1 MKVSIPTSEEV
12 IKRAKLHPSRVKA
25 IYIFG
30 SRVYGTSDYSS
41 DWDFRVIANT
51 PNTNQ
56 EIKSGDFNIHIQ
68 TPAHFQKLLDDHHPG
83 ALECFF
89 APSQFKILENH
100 NFEFKLMIPRLRHN
114 FSHTSSNSW
123 VKCKKKLMQDDYHI
137 GVKSLF
143 HSLRIPLFGIQI
155 AKSGK
160 ITDFE
165 EGNFIW
171 EKIKTKPDWTW
182 EELDSEFRNL
192 KNNIMS
198 DFRNCTIK

>member
-1 MKVSIPTSEEV
+1 
-12 IKRAKLHPSRVKA
+12 
-25 IYIFG
+25 
-30 SRVYGTSDYSS
+30 
-41 DWDFRVIANT
+41 
-51 PNTNQ
+51 
-56 EIKSGDFNIHIQ
+56 
-68 TPAHFQKLLDDHHPG
+68 
-83 ALECFF
+83 
-89 APSQFKILENH
+89 
-100 NFEFKLMIPRLRHN
+100 
-114 FSHTSSNSW
+114 
-123 VKCKKKLMQDDYHI
+123 MQDDYHI

-155 AKSGK
+155 ANSSK